1 MKDHKNLQTEKKT
14 GKTLK
19 KSKNE
24 PESAKNNLDIPGSR
38 MARPLTNDRHS
49 NQVNKKTNDNEPI
62 ENIEL
67 DTDYGKEK

>member
-1 MKDHKNLQTEKKT
+1 MKDHKNLQTEHKT
-14 GKTLK
+14 GKTIK

-24 PESAKNNLDIPGSR
+24 PESAKENLDIPGSR
-38 MARPLTNDRHS
+38 MARPLTNDRHADTID
-49 NQVNKKTNDNEPI
+49 KKTSKKEPI

>member
-1 MKDHKNLQTEKKT
+1 MKDQKHLQSENKT

-24 PESAKNNLDIPGSR
+24 PESAKHNLDIPGSR

-49 NQVNKKTNDNEPI
+49 DKPNKKNTSKEPI

-67 DTDYGKEK
+67 DTDPGKEK

>member
-1 MKDHKNLQTEKKT
+1 MKENNKNFKPEE
-14 GKTLK
+14 TLK

-24 PESAKNNLDIPGSR
+24 PKSAKENLDIPGAR
-38 MARPLTNDRHS
+38 NARPLTNDRDLDQIKHD
-49 NQVNKKTNDNEPI
+49 KKSEKEPI

>member
-24 PESAKNNLDIPGSR
+24 PEIAKNNLDIPGSR